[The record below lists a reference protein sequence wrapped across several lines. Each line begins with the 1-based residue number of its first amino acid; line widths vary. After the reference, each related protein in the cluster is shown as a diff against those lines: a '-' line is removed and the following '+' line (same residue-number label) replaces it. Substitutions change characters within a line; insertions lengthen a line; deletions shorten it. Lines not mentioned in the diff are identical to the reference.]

1 MYLFSFG
8 KSSQKQIKAIQNQA
22 EIKKITKYTYNNE
35 DIPLTSKQ
43 KEIFHKLVDERL
55 DEITKSDKKVNSD
68 LIYKYKGA
76 TTAEK
81 FNEFDNALDLIYKI
95 REGRISLADAKN
107 DQAKFKSNLGQIKR

>member
-22 EIKKITKYTYNNE
+22 EIKKITKCTYNNE

-68 LIYKYKGA
+68 LIYKYKGRLLMQ
-76 TTAEK
+76 
-81 FNEFDNALDLIYKI
+81 NLMNLIILLMLY
-95 REGRISLADAKN
+95 
-107 DQAKFKSNLGQIKR
+107 IK

>member
-22 EIKKITKYTYNNE
+22 EIKKIKKYTYNNE
-35 DIPLTSKQ
+35 HIPLTSNQ

-68 LIYKYKGA
+68 LIYKYKGRLLMQ
-76 TTAEK
+76 
-81 FNEFDNALDLIYKI
+81 NLMNLIILLMLY
-95 REGRISLADAKN
+95 
-107 DQAKFKSNLGQIKR
+107 IK

>member
-43 KEIFHKLVDERL
+43 KEIFHKLVDE
-55 DEITKSDKKVNSD
+55 
-68 LIYKYKGA
+68 
-76 TTAEK
+76 
-81 FNEFDNALDLIYKI
+81 
-95 REGRISLADAKN
+95 
-107 DQAKFKSNLGQIKR
+107 

>member
-22 EIKKITKYTYNNE
+22 EIKKIKKYTYNNE

-68 LIYKYKGA
+68 LIYKYKGRLLMQ
-76 TTAEK
+76 
-81 FNEFDNALDLIYKI
+81 NLMNLIILLMLY
-95 REGRISLADAKN
+95 
-107 DQAKFKSNLGQIKR
+107 IK